1 MQHENSTLATNLAQ
15 QIIINIHEKTKMLH
29 SPLPQDGKW
38 TTVLP
43 KWRFTRTPSLSFTIP
58 GNKNPTRPW
67 LGWATLKCS
76 PTTPVLHLLVL
87 TIYLGILSNKKKYK
101 KLIEN
106 DQLKLI
112 YSTEVM
118 YLCMFWN
125 VTKISTCHEIEM
137 FLLSHFVTEFSK
149 CHRMSQNFRQTCFV
163 TECRHVT
170 GNPFSETSFKNKFFF
185 EGMFKLLL
193 CWRKESISK
202 TSLIFDE
209 QLLYFEKNV
218 SYFLL
223 KQVLHFE
230 HVLYSMNKSCIWKI
244 KSYISNKSYIWWTSL
259 MFLRK
264 KSYIFTKHVIYFEEQ
279 VICFQHVLYFEQ
291 KVVFFW

>member
-1 MQHENSTLATNLAQ
+1 MKACKRMGSDNGLEWKHQVKIYQDTFTQ
-15 QIIINIHEKTKMLH
+15 LH
-29 SPLPQDGKW
+29 H
-38 TTVLP
+38 
-43 KWRFTRTPSLSFTIP
+43 P

-67 LGWATLKCS
+67 LGWATLQCS

-170 GNPFSETSFKNKFFF
+170 GNPFSAHQ
-185 EGMFKLLL
+185 
-193 CWRKESISK
+193 
-202 TSLIFDE
+202 D
-209 QLLYFEKNV
+209 
-218 SYFLL
+218 
-223 KQVLHFE
+223 
-230 HVLYSMNKSCIWKI
+230 
-244 KSYISNKSYIWWTSL
+244 
-259 MFLRK
+259 
-264 KSYIFTKHVIYFEEQ
+264 
-279 VICFQHVLYFEQ
+279 
-291 KVVFFW
+291 

>member
-87 TIYLGILSNKKKYK
+87 TIYLGILSNKKKYTLETNRK
-101 KLIEN
+101 WSIKVDLFN
-106 DQLKLI
+106 RGHVFMYVLKCHKNLNM
-112 YSTEVM
+112 SRN
-118 YLCMFWN
+118 WN
-125 VTKISTCHEIEM
+125 VP
-137 FLLSHFVTEFSK
+137 FVTF
-149 CHRMSQNFRQTCFV
+149 CHRILKMSQNFRQTCFV